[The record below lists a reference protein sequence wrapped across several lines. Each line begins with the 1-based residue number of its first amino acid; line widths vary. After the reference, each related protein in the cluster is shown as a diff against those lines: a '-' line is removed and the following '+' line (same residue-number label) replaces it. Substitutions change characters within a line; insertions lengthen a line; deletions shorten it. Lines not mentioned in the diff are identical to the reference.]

1 MGGGAR
7 GAQECRP
14 PLRARGRF
22 VDKTDQLIG
31 LATAD
36 RLAPTSAAR

>member
-1 MGGGAR
+1 MSGGAR

-22 VDKTDQLIG
+22 VDNTDQLIG